1 MLGITSFGIAGL
13 RPTQYI
19 VVRRSKGGRPRTPRK
34 RLEPPGQGG
43 PSGCHD
49 PVKDEAVASAEF
61 RSWRMQKAVRV
72 PTSGRMVFDLV
83 WAFCAR
89 RFRLSKVMAWAAPGS
104 KRRSGVIDGPCPAP
118 TVGGLLPAAAST
130 SPTGWSRS
138 CVLGCGAGS
147 DCLRQGVARGRAVAR
162 QGSRRCR
169 PRVALPA
176 DGSVGRQLK
185 PPARGALRSASA
197 VPPRSPHIHRLEPES
212 VSQEEYA

>member
-1 MLGITSFGIAGL
+1 MSCGGNLRMLGITSFGIAGL

-89 RFRLSKVMAWAAPGS
+89 RFRLSKVTAFAAQAANVALVSLMVHALPQPSGACSRRQRLRRQPAGAGRACSAAGLDPIAFARVSHAGELSQDRAPDDAGHGS
-104 KRRSGVIDGPCPAP
+104 PCQP
-118 TVGGLLPAAAST
+118 TVLS
-130 SPTGWSRS
+130 
-138 CVLGCGAGS
+138 
-147 DCLRQGVARGRAVAR
+147 
-162 QGSRRCR
+162 
-169 PRVALPA
+169 
-176 DGSVGRQLK
+176 DGS
-185 PPARGALRSASA
+185 
-197 VPPRSPHIHRLEPES
+197 
-212 VSQEEYA
+212 